1 MSRTHPPVIRDLAS
15 YTGETMTPKQAARLL
30 EIDVRAVYGL
40 IQCGV
45 LECESRSTRE
55 YFIFTASVRELDKRQ
70 RAPHRA
76 A

>member
-1 MSRTHPPVIRDLAS
+1 MSRTHPPAIRDLAS
-15 YTGETMTPKQAARLL
+15 YAGETMTPKQAAALL
-30 EIDVRAVYGL
+30 EIDIRAVYGL

-45 LECESRSTRE
+45 LECESRRTRE
-55 YFIFTASVRELDKRQ
+55 YFVYTASVRALDQRQ